1 MNTQANVYSTAIH
14 TTDVHAAEPTVQ
26 AVPSISKSAMF
37 VELSFSVW
45 TGKKLDK
52 RATKETVDAN
62 GAATGTGSFHKKLL
76 GDCASLEAV
85 QKFAANART
94 QHYAATAP
102 WSDLGQRLIPNA
114 AFTEYHKWVTG
125 MEQEFWVLVEAFLQ
139 EYTWA
144 QSEAQAKLAGLYNP
158 NEYPSVDTLRAKF
171 KFRYS
176 YSIIPDMGDFR
187 LDINN
192 EAQTY
197 LKEQYANHYT
207 QQLNNAMKDVWQRTY
222 DTLTK
227 MSERLD
233 YPAHADKGAKKIF
246 RDSMIDNVQD
256 MMGLLIKFNITND
269 SRLDAMRVSLEDAMY
284 GVSPDALRED
294 DEFRLETKRKVDSV
308 LSNMKW

>member
-14 TTDVHAAEPTVQ
+14 TAEPTVQ
-26 AVPSISKSAMF
+26 AIPSISKSALF
-37 VELSFSVW
+37 VELSFSAW

-52 RATKETVDAN
+52 KATKETEYAN

-85 QKFAANART
+85 QKFVGNART
-94 QHYAATAP
+94 SHYAATAP

-114 AFTEYHKWVTG
+114 AFAEYHKWVTG
-125 MEQEFWVLVEAFLQ
+125 IEQEFWVLVETFLQ

-158 NEYPSVDTLRAKF
+158 SEYPSVDTLRAKF
-171 KFRYS
+171 KCRFS
-176 YSIIPDMGDFR
+176 YSIIPDVGDFR

-207 QQLNNAMKDVWQRTY
+207 QQLNNAMENVWQRTY

-227 MSERLD
+227 ISERLD
-233 YPAHADKGAKKIF
+233 YPAHAGKGEKKKF
-246 RDSMIDNVQD
+246 HDSTIENARD

-269 SRLDAMRVSLEDAMY
+269 PRLDAMRVALEDAMY